1 MKEHTKDAL
10 QEHMQFKHP
19 LIPVNY
25 SFRKEIQLYLLDN

>member
-19 LIPVNY
+19 LRPVNY
-25 SFRKEIQLYLLDN
+25 SFRNKIPVCFIKN